1 MGTLYTRQQLYE
13 AACAEDYWYLDLH
26 KASRSGLDAPNRP
39 FMRHA
44 LLKVLA
50 KYDPV
55 TGKHDGKATGL
66 GAGKAKIA
74 AGASGEKGLQ
84 AR

>member
-1 MGTLYTRQQLYE
+1 
-13 AACAEDYWYLDLH
+13 
-26 KASRSGLDAPNRP
+26 
-39 FMRHA
+39 MRHA